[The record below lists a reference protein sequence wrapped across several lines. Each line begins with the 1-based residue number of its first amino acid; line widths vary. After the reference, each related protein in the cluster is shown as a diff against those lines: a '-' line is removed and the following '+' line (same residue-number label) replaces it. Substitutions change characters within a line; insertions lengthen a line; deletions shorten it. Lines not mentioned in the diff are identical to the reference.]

1 MSESEPSGQGE
12 SMETEL
18 PEDALPLPVI
28 WLLGKTGAGKTS
40 LIRAITGA
48 TEAAVG
54 NGFEACTRTSSAYDF
69 PPDEP
74 LMRFLDTRGLGEARY
89 DPAEDLAA
97 CQTGSHVL
105 VILARLD
112 DPVQGAVAE
121 ALAALRKQ
129 KADMPVILLH
139 TASDRITDP
148 DTRARAR
155 AVTQS
160 ALEDAWRKPIPSLDL
175 ELSDPQTADLGD
187 LGEKLLSVLPSVSL
201 FMEREVAKDAE
212 EAAYLGK
219 RNLILRYAAA
229 AATTGAVPMVGAASV
244 PAVQVA
250 MLASLASAYGITW
263 NRSKLAM
270 FGAALGG
277 GVLGGQALGLL
288 GRQAASFIPVIGQ
301 IVVPALSASWGF
313 ASSYALGRAAAY
325 WMYQTRQGKPV
336 DRKALHERYA
346 QALKKTAKN
355 EAD

>member
-1 MSESEPSGQGE
+1 MSKSEPSGKDE
-12 SMETEL
+12 ILDTEL
-18 PEDALPLPVI
+18 PVDELPLPVI

-54 NGFEACTRTSSAYDF
+54 NGFEPCTRTSSAYDF
-69 PPDEP
+69 PPDDP
-74 LMRFLDTRGLGEARY
+74 LMRFLDTRGLGEAQY
-89 DPAEDLAA
+89 NPAEDLAV

-105 VILARLD
+105 LILARLD
-112 DPVQGAVAE
+112 DPVQGAVSE
-121 ALAALRKQ
+121 ALAALKNQ

-139 TASDRITDP
+139 TAGDRISDP
-148 DTRARAR
+148 EARARAR

-160 ALEDAWRKPIPSLDL
+160 ALEEAWRESIPSLDL
-175 ELSDPQTADLGD
+175 DLSDPQKADLDG
-187 LGEKLLSVLPSVSL
+187 LGEKLLTVLPAVTL
-201 FMEREVAKDAE
+201 FMERQVAKDAE
-212 EAAYLGK
+212 EAAYLAK
-219 RNLILRYAAA
+219 RNLILRYATA

-244 PAVQVA
+244 PAVQIA
-250 MLASLASAYGITW
+250 MLASLASSYGIKW
-263 NRSKLAM
+263 NKSQLAV
-270 FGAALGG
+270 FGAALGS

-325 WMYQTRQGKPV
+325 WMYQTSQGKPV

-346 QALKKTAKN
+346 QAFRKTASDDAN
-355 EAD
+355 